1 MVQSSESMEKK
12 ASREARPPIH
22 KYIELSGHIDL
33 DAELRAELDAIRQEE
48 VPERLLN
55 LALEL
60 QQKLRERSGE

>member
-1 MVQSSESMEKK
+1 MEKK
-12 ASREARPPIH
+12 ASKEALQAGLDEVDFALGRV
-22 KYIELSGHIDL
+22 DL

-48 VPERLLN
+48 VPERLLS